1 MNLLRICKN
10 IFIPPKIQPFD
21 FATQQAKGNGFSH
34 NGQEYIHYSD
44 LPYRDSAFF
53 QLTGWQKIFL
63 VLLVTAIT
71 GSFLLNWHASLI
83 LVLTVLTVLYF
94 FDLLFNLTLIIRSF
108 LHRPEFKVTKEELLA
123 VDRATLPFYTVF
135 CPLYKEV
142 SVLPQFITA
151 MTKLNYPKEKLEVML
166 LLEEDDVETI
176 ASVQKLSLPAFLKV
190 VIVPDSLP
198 KTKPKALNYGLT
210 LTKSEYIVI
219 YDAEDVPE
227 ENQLLKAVVLFQK
240 LPKET
245 ICLQAKLSFYNP
257 TQNLLTR
264 VFTAEYS
271 LWFDL
276 VLTGLHSLNGPIP
289 LGGTSNHFKTAVLRE
304 LGGWDP
310 FNVTE
315 DADLGIRLFKKGYR
329 TAILDSVTLEEAN
342 SNLFNWFTQRTRWI
356 KGYIQTYLVHMRR
369 PQSFI
374 RRWNDPYLFVFQL
387 VIGGKIASML
397 INPFMWLI
405 TAAYFLFRPVTGTL
419 IESLYPGSILYISV
433 FTLVFGNFLYLS
445 YYMIGCYKKRF
456 YRLCK
461 FAFLVP
467 FYWLGMSISA
477 WIALYESY
485 AKPHYWSKTKHGLHL
500 TDKKSMEY
508 AEAVVGSE
516 LVDSK
521 YSA

>member
-329 TAILDSVTLEEAN
+329 TAQRFLIL
-342 SNLFNWFTQRTRWI
+342 
-356 KGYIQTYLVHMRR
+356 
-369 PQSFI
+369 
-374 RRWNDPYLFVFQL
+374 
-387 VIGGKIASML
+387 
-397 INPFMWLI
+397 
-405 TAAYFLFRPVTGTL
+405 
-419 IESLYPGSILYISV
+419 
-433 FTLVFGNFLYLS
+433 
-445 YYMIGCYKKRF
+445 
-456 YRLCK
+456 
-461 FAFLVP
+461 
-467 FYWLGMSISA
+467 
-477 WIALYESY
+477 
-485 AKPHYWSKTKHGLHL
+485 
-500 TDKKSMEY
+500 
-508 AEAVVGSE
+508 
-516 LVDSK
+516 
-521 YSA
+521 